1 MKIAPSMLASD
12 YTRMGECVRAVQDAD
27 WLHLDIMDGHFV
39 PNISF
44 GPDIVRA
51 LRPLTDMVFDVHLM
65 LSHPKQYIP
74 KFIEAGADIITFHVE
89 CEDDP
94 AETIALIERLGAK
107 PSMSLKPGTPVER
120 LYPYLDRLY
129 MVLVMTVEPG
139 FGGQKFMPE
148 QLEKLRALR
157 ARRPELVLEV
167 DGGVN
172 RETAAPCRA
181 AGADVAVAGTSV
193 FRAADIPAEIRAL
206 QGETP

>member
-44 GPDIVRA
+44 GPDVVRA
-51 LRPLTDMVFDVHLM
+51 LRPLTDMPFDVHLM
-65 LSHPKQYIP
+65 LTHPKRYIR
-74 KFIEAGADIITFHVE
+74 KFAEAGADILTFHVE
-89 CEDDP
+89 CADDID
-94 AETIALIERLGAK
+94 ETITEIERCGMK
-107 PSMSLKPGTPVER
+107 PSLSVKPGTPAET
-120 LYPYLDRLY
+120 LFPYLDRLY

-148 QLEKLRALR
+148 QLEKIRMLR

-172 RETAAPCRA
+172 RETAEICRA
-181 AGADVAVAGTSV
+181 AGTDVAVAGTSV
-193 FRAADIPAEIRAL
+193 FRAADIPAEIRML
-206 QGETP
+206 RGE